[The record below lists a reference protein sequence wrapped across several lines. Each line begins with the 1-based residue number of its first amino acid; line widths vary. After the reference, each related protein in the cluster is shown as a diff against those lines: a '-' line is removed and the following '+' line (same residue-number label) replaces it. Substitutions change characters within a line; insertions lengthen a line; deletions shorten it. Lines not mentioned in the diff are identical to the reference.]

1 MELPYKVLVVTM
13 WFINQQKRCK
23 SVESS
28 SYHIHFYTFFASF
41 LFPIP
46 CSLFPVPYSL
56 KVLISH
62 KLNHIARLFRITY
75 PSKIS

>member
-28 SYHIHFYTFFASF
+28 SYHIHFYTFFAS
-41 LFPIP
+41 
-46 CSLFPVPYSL
+46 SLFPVPCYL
-56 KVLISH
+56 
-62 KLNHIARLFRITY
+62 TT
-75 PSKIS
+75 KIYCPN